1 MQLTLNEQWGVEL
14 TPSGVRF
21 EDNTPEDVV
30 IDVWKWGYFVEKYG
44 GKAKRSAREHYE
56 KRWGFHKAIVVEAKI
71 ITDLGFE
78 VTERIALDDADP
90 IPSTDKLKKVFTAL
104 QERWKVAIETG
115 NVEYLKAAADALR
128 PMVEEWH
135 QINEFLSKEGG
146 AK

>member
-1 MQLTLNEQWGVEL
+1 MEL
-14 TPSGVRF
+14 TPTGVTF
-21 EDNTPEDVV
+21 QDNTPEEVV
-30 IDVWKWGYFVEKYG
+30 IETWKWGYIAEKYG
-44 GKAKRSAREHYE
+44 GKVKRSSREHYE

-78 VTERIALDDADP
+78 VTERVALDDADP

-135 QINEFLSKEGG
+135 QINEYLSRKH
-146 AK
+146 

>member
-1 MQLTLNEQWGVEL
+1 MKLTLNEPWGVDL
-14 TPSGVRF
+14 TPSGVTFR
-21 EDNTPEDVV
+21 DNTPPEVV

-56 KRWGFHKAIVVEAKI
+56 KKWGFHKALVVEAQI
-71 ITDLGFE
+71 ITELGFE
-78 VTERIALDDADP
+78 VSERIALDSDP
-90 IPSTDKLKKVFTAL
+90 IPDTSRLVKVFTAL
-104 QERWKVAIETG
+104 KERWKVAIETG
-115 NVEYLKAAADALR
+115 NVEYLKTAAEALR